1 MPRWSQIRCKSP
13 APRFLGDFDICNL
26 WNGKTFPRAAIL
38 SPRVS
43 HNWLTCVFI
52 THLTV
57 MAMDNQHKIPTPV
70 RRTTLHSGRRH
81 FLESHQCQ
89 LDQHHCSC
97 LSLAALQK
105 SDRGNPPFPNLHSNP
120 TTPKEMDKFEPTGGK
135 PNQRFACFYVFHGV
149 KGVGWGGVG

>member
-120 TTPKEMDKFEPTGGK
+120 QPPKRWTSLSLRVENRTSVLHVSMSFMGL
-135 PNQRFACFYVFHGV
+135 R
-149 KGVGWGGVG
+149 GWGGVG